1 MKKLLPM
8 ALAVTALSTGCSPL
22 REVRFDTIQNSA
34 QARSNEIMKR
44 HYENYAK
51 REDSYT
57 AEHLSLEV
65 VEFDEETEFQRERIR
80 VLENVISEIQGI
92 EDVSIVLVEN
102 AAIVAISVI
111 GEVGDT
117 ELKSIKNKI
126 EQVIKETDISI
137 RYVSVTAAPE
147 LIERINKLGSEGNKQ
162 INLTEIQQ
170 EIISN
175 LRPLV

>member
-22 REVRFDTIQNSA
+22 REVRFDTIQNSS
-34 QARSNEIMKR
+34 QARANEIMKR

-51 REDSYT
+51 QEDNYMV
-57 AEHLSLEV
+57 ENLSLEV
-65 VEFDEETEFQRERIR
+65 VEFDEDVEFQRERIR
-80 VLENVISEIQGI
+80 VLENIISEIEGI
-92 EDVSIVLVEN
+92 EDVSIVLVESV
-102 AAIVAISVI
+102 AVVAISVM
-111 GEVGDT
+111 GEVADN
-117 ELKSIKNKI
+117 ELIKIKNKI
-126 EQVIKETDISI
+126 EQVIRETDVSI

-147 LIERINKLGSEGNKQ
+147 LRERINKLGYDENKQ

-175 LRPLV
+175 LRPLI